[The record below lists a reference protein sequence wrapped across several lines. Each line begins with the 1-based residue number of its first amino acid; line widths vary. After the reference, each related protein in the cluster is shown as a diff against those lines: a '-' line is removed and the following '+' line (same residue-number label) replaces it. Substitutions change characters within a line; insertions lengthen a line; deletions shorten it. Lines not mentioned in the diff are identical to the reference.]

1 MLARGETVPCK
12 PLAYADMVGS
22 DWPRNLEQFVYV
34 DGYGNL
40 MTGVDAK
47 NFNKN
52 RCVRVSGRMV
62 KYAETFCRVPAGGL
76 FWYPNSLGLVEIA
89 ANQGSAAEL
98 LSLALGDKILLD

>member
-1 MLARGETVPCK
+1 
-12 PLAYADMVGS
+12 
-22 DWPRNLEQFVYV
+22 LEQIVYV

-40 MTGVDAK
+40 MTGVDAR

-52 RCVRVSGRMV
+52 RRFRVPGQVV
-62 KYAETFCRVPAGGL
+62 KYAETFCRVPSGGL

-89 ANQGSAAEL
+89 ANQGSAAEV